1 MRAGNNGIS
10 ADTVKNIQF
19 GAGTIHKG
27 LKYDYVLLKTE
38 PTDFKTAYQKYYT
51 RTGNEAPYS
60 YTALK
65 SAAQTFE
72 LNKYYSKGW
81 NFEESCVGATK
92 GGSSVKIAPEFYTV
106 EPDGSS
112 VAVKNFKRKIGETAT
127 MDVNLLE
134 LNADMIKA
142 SVIGADGVSEI
153 EGMAV
158 IESKDAIEEGD
169 YWENI
174 AFVGE
179 TLDGKNIIVILP
191 NALCTSGLSIEGKS
205 GEESVGKFTFECHG
219 DSNDSLT
226 TLPYK
231 IYYPTAT
238 V

>member
-1 MRAGNNGIS
+1 MRAGNNGVT

-19 GAGTIHKG
+19 GAGTVHKG
-27 LKYDYVLLKTE
+27 LKYTS
-38 PTDFKTAYQKYYT
+38 
-51 RTGNEAPYS
+51 GS
-60 YTALK
+60 
-65 SAAQTFE
+65 
-72 LNKYYSKGW
+72 GW

-92 GGSSVKIAPEFYTV
+92 GGSSVKI

-112 VAVKNFKRKIGETAT
+112 VAVKNFKRKIGEKAE
-127 MDVNLLE
+127 MEVNLLE

-142 SVIGADGVSEI
+142 SVIGADGASEI
-153 EGMAV
+153 DGMSL
-158 IESKDAIEEGD
+158 IESKDAIVEGD

-179 TLDGKNIIVILP
+179 TLDNKNIIVILP

-219 DSNDSLT
+219 DANESLT

-231 IYYPTAT
+231 IYYPTTA
-238 V
+238 

>member
-1 MRAGNNGIS
+1 MRAGNNGIT
-10 ADTVKNIQF
+10 AETVKNIQF

-27 LKYDYVLLKTE
+27 LKYTS
-38 PTDFKTAYQKYYT
+38 
-51 RTGNEAPYS
+51 GS
-60 YTALK
+60 
-65 SAAQTFE
+65 
-72 LNKYYSKGW
+72 GW

-92 GGSSVKIAPEFYTV
+92 GGSSVKITPEFYTV

-127 MDVNLLE
+127 MEINLLE

-142 SVIGADGVSEI
+142 SVIGADGTSEDTN
-153 EGMAV
+153 MAL
-158 IESKDAIEEGD
+158 IESKDAIAEGD

-219 DSNDSLT
+219 DVNDSLT

-231 IYYPTAT
+231 IYYPKTTA
-238 V
+238 

>member
-10 ADTVKNIQF
+10 EDTVKNIQF

-27 LKYDYVLLKTE
+27 LKFDYVLLKTE

-65 SAAQTFE
+65 SAPQSFE
-72 LNKYYSKGW
+72 LNKYYSKDW

-92 GGSSVKIAPEFYTV
+92 GGSSVKIVPEFYTV
-106 EPDGSS
+106 QPDGSS

-142 SVIGADGVSEI
+142 SVIGADGASEI
-153 EGMAV
+153 EGMSL
-158 IESKDAIEEGD
+158 IESKDAIVEGD

-179 TLDGKNIIVILP
+179 TLDNKNIIVILP

-219 DSNDSLT
+219 DANDSLT

>member
-1 MRAGNNGIS
+1 MRAGNNGITK
-10 ADTVKNIQF
+10 DTVKNIQF

-27 LKYDYVLLKTE
+27 LKYTE
-38 PTDFKTAYQKYYT
+38 GT
-51 RTGNEAPYS
+51 
-60 YTALK
+60 
-65 SAAQTFE
+65 
-72 LNKYYSKGW
+72 GW

-92 GGSSVKIAPEFYTV
+92 GGSSVKIEPQFYTV

-112 VAVKNFKRKIGETAT
+112 VAVKNFKRKTGEKAS
-127 MDVNLLE
+127 MEVNLLE

-142 SVIGADGVSEI
+142 SVVGADGVSEVD
-153 EGMAV
+153 GMNLIV
-158 IESKDAIEEGD
+158 SKDAIAEGD

-179 TLDGKNIIVILP
+179 TLDNKNIIVILP

-219 DSNDSLT
+219 DSNESLT

-231 IYYPTAT
+231 IYYPNPEA
-238 V
+238 VEAE

>member
-10 ADTVKNIQF
+10 ADTVKNIAF

-27 LKYDYVLLKTE
+27 LKYTPGQSD
-38 PTDFKTAYQKYYT
+38 TAGT
-51 RTGNEAPYS
+51 
-60 YTALK
+60 
-65 SAAQTFE
+65 
-72 LNKYYSKGW
+72 W

-92 GGSSVKIAPEFYTV
+92 GGSSVKITPTFYSV
-106 EPDGSS
+106 QPDGST
-112 VAVKNFKRKIGETAT
+112 VAVKNFKRKTGETAT
-127 MDVNLLE
+127 MEVNLLE
-134 LNADMIKA
+134 LTEEIIKA
-142 SVIGADGVSEI
+142 SVVGKNGTSEASDYSLI
-153 EGMAV
+153 Q
-158 IESKDAIEEGD
+158 SKDAIEEGD

-219 DSNDSLT
+219 DANESLT

-231 IYYPTAT
+231 IYYPT
-238 V
+238 VG

>member
-1 MRAGNNGIS
+1 MRAGNNGITQ
-10 ADTVKNIQF
+10 DTVKNIQF

-27 LKYDYVLLKTE
+27 LKYTE
-38 PTDFKTAYQKYYT
+38 GT
-51 RTGNEAPYS
+51 
-60 YTALK
+60 
-65 SAAQTFE
+65 
-72 LNKYYSKGW
+72 GW

-92 GGSSVKIAPEFYTV
+92 GGSSVKIEPQFYTV

-112 VAVKNFKRKIGETAT
+112 VAVKNFKRKTGEKAS
-127 MDVNLLE
+127 MEVNLLE

-142 SVIGADGVSEI
+142 SVVGADGVSEV
-153 EGMAV
+153 EGMNLIV
-158 IESKDAIEEGD
+158 SKDAIAEGD

-179 TLDGKNIIVILP
+179 TLDNKNIIVILP

-219 DSNDSLT
+219 DSNESLT

-231 IYYPTAT
+231 IYYPNPEA
-238 V
+238 VEAE